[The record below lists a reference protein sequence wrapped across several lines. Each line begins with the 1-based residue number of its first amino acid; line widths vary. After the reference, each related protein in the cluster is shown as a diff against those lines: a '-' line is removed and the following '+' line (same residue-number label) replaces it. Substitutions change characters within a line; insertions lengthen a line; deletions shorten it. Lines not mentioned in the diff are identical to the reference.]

1 MIIVYVNSHVMYLT
15 ICVELVEDH
24 FGVSFDVSRS
34 TFDEDEREKSFWH
47 FRSHWPWPWPFEL
60 ELEFTITPPNDG
72 LALA

>member
-34 TFDEDEREKSFWH
+34 TFDEDEREKSF
-47 FRSHWPWPWPFEL
+47 
-60 ELEFTITPPNDG
+60 
-72 LALA
+72 